1 MSIIVSDL
9 VKIYGQQRALNGIS
23 FEVQPG
29 EIVGFLGP
37 NGAGKSTTMKILT
50 GFIPQNSGT
59 ASICGIDTNHKEKDF
74 RTKIGYLPELN
85 PLYTEMYV
93 KEFLQ
98 FTGRLMGL
106 NGKALSNRM
115 KEMIAKTGLSNEQHK
130 SIYQLSK
137 GYKQRVGL
145 AAAMIHNPEVL
156 ILDEPSSGLDPNQV
170 IEIRNLIREIGENKT
185 VLFSTHIMQEVESLC
200 SRVVIINKGN
210 IVANDSI
217 KNLQEKAG
225 NKFFIRVELKQKPQI
240 DSFKQLKGVLKC
252 ECVDNTLMIE
262 SNEDLREKIAEV
274 VSSEQNLILSMQK
287 EFTSLESVFQQL
299 TK

>member
-50 GFIPQNSGT
+50 GFIPQSSGS
-59 ASICGIDTNHKEKDF
+59 ASICGIDTSNKEVDF
-74 RTKIGYLPELN
+74 RSKIGYLPELN

-93 KEFLQ
+93 KEFLL
-98 FTGRLMGL
+98 FSGKLMGL
-106 NGKALSNRM
+106 SGKKLDDRI
-115 KEMIAKTGLSNEQHK
+115 KDMIAKTGLSNEQHK
-130 SIYQLSK
+130 TIYQLSK

-145 AAAMIHNPEVL
+145 AAAMLHNPEVL

-200 SRVVIINKGN
+200 SRVLIINRGN
-210 IVANDSI
+210 IVANDNI
-217 KNLQEKAG
+217 KLLQEKAG
-225 NKFFIRVELKQKPQI
+225 NKIQIRVELKNAPSI
-240 DSFKQLKGVLKC
+240 ENFKQIRGVTQCQL
-252 ECVDNTLMIE
+252 EGTTLTI
-262 SNEDLREKIAEV
+262 SCNEDIREQIAEKAA
-274 VSSEQNLILSMQK
+274 EEHNLILSMQK
-287 EFTSLESVFQQL
+287 EYSSLESVFQQL